1 MALIET
7 ELEVINIKNL
17 KNIKIPDY
25 QRPYSWSVESVNTLF
40 EDTYNA
46 AQKQIAEYRLGT
58 LILHKK
64 QDIYNIVDGQ
74 QRLTTIA
81 ILGILMS
88 VAVGAVTIYL
98 NRTREQAMDTIAS
111 SSYDGMVNYMMEK
124 NILLNPK
131 GEPNSSA
138 TIDIETLFEEQYIEK
153 PIDPYNK
160 GTTCKGTVT
169 VTNETSSAR

>member
-1 MALIET
+1 MSVKKLNKKGFSLV
-7 ELEVINIKNL
+7 EL
-17 KNIKIPDY
+17 
-25 QRPYSWSVESVNTLF
+25 
-40 EDTYNA
+40 
-46 AQKQIAEYRLGT
+46 
-58 LILHKK
+58 
-64 QDIYNIVDGQ
+64 
-74 QRLTTIA
+74 LTTIA
-81 ILGILMS
+81 ILGILIS

-98 NRTREQAMDTIAS
+98 NRTREQAMGTIAS

-131 GEPNSSA
+131 GEPNSST

-169 VTNETSSAR
+169 VTNETSSATVGLADYRYQVEVRCSGGHKIEKQYP

>member
-1 MALIET
+1 MKSVKKLNKKGFSLV
-7 ELEVINIKNL
+7 ELL
-17 KNIKIPDY
+17 
-25 QRPYSWSVESVNTLF
+25 
-40 EDTYNA
+40 A
-46 AQKQIAEYRLGT
+46 
-58 LILHKK
+58 
-64 QDIYNIVDGQ
+64 
-74 QRLTTIA
+74 TIT

-98 NRTREQAMDTIAS
+98 NKTREQAMDTIAS

-131 GEPNSSA
+131 GEPNSST
-138 TIDIETLFEEQYIEK
+138 TIDIETLFQEQYIEK

-169 VTNETSSAR
+169 VTNETSSSTVGLDDYRYQVEVRCSGGHKTVKQYP